1 MDTTATEHVLVN
13 SDAAIFQNDGSI
25 VVGAIV
31 HDHHEIF
38 LVACLQ
44 YMKGLV
50 ELWSFDGQRNLHKMR
65 DWTTP
70 SLKLTVSLWF
80 FG

>member
-1 MDTTATEHVLVN
+1 MDTTAAEHVLVN

-31 HDHHEIF
+31 HDHHENF
-38 LVACLQ
+38 LVACRQ
-44 YMKGLV
+44 YLKGHV
-50 ELWSFDGQRNLHKMR
+50 ELWSFNGQRNLHEMR

-70 SLKLTVSLWF
+70 SLKLTVAL
-80 FG
+80 